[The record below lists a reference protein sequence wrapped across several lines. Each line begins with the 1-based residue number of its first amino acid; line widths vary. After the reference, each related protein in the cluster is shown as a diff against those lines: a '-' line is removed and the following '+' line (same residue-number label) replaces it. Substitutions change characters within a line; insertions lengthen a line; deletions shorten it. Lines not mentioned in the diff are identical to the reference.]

1 MKYMQQ
7 LVNHKKLK
15 KQVTKIKKLIILII
29 GMKNSDKLLQLRRK
43 YSMFSRLKI
52 NVHKSI
58 VLLCINK
65 KEHVEFL

>member
-1 MKYMQQ
+1 MQQ